1 MAMWSRVG
9 GGVGGVSR
17 VSVGGTSS
25 PSSVHPLS
33 LAHSSAKLPVFRM
46 GDLGM
51 GLSCGMEKLPAP
63 VVRFGDQRGRKRNPG

>member
-25 PSSVHPLS
+25 PSCVHPLS
-33 LAHSSAKLPVFRM
+33 LAHFSAKLPVFGV

-51 GLSCGMEKLPAP
+51 ELSCGMEKLPA
-63 VVRFGDQRGRKRNPG
+63 RL